1 MSCEFCGR
9 EKELTAHH
17 LIPKSMHGRDWFRNR
32 FSKQEMQTRIV
43 MLCKDCHHAV
53 HRFFVEKELGKMYNT
68 KEALL
73 NEKKVI
79 DFIKWAKKQK

>member
-1 MSCEFCGR
+1 
-9 EKELTAHH
+9 
-17 LIPKSMHGRDWFRNR
+17 
-32 FSKQEMQTRIV
+32 MQTRIV